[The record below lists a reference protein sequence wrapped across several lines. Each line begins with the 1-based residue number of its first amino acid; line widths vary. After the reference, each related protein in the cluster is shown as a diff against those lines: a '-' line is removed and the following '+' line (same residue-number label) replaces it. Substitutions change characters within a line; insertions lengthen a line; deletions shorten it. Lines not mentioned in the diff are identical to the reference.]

1 MDSKAQKILD
11 HIRLGRENN
20 IRTLNT
26 IDTMIIDTKNTR
38 TSDNSSI
45 SRPLAAVNGLATSSS
60 SSGQNIIGDV
70 VAFKENDSSQV
81 CTAPSKIV
89 YACASL
95 KTPNGNRRTLN
106 VDFRLDTSPAG
117 KFNKIVFN
125 LSDRHREFFKNID
138 DEWKTLPA
146 YEQAWEYYHTLDV
159 KKEMKWIGKGR
170 LRGKFQQGKTPDKK
184 IKKSVTCVLEQT
196 QSGYIAHIWIE
207 KFHLDLELRQ
217 STNAQYPFK
226 SEMID
231 DNTTM
236 KYDDEGGWV

>member
-1 MDSKAQKILD
+1 MNPKAQKILD

-26 IDTMIIDTKNTR
+26 IDTMIPDTMNTR
-38 TSDNSSI
+38 TSDTNSI
-45 SRPLAAVNGLATSSS
+45 SRPSAAVNGLATSSF
-60 SSGQNIIGDV
+60 SSGQKVIDDV
-70 VAFKENDSSQV
+70 VVLEENDSSQV

-95 KTPNGNRRTLN
+95 KAPNGNRRTLN
-106 VDFRLDTSPAG
+106 IDFRLNTSDSG
-117 KFNKIVFN
+117 KFNKVVFN
-125 LSDRHREFFKNID
+125 LSDRHREFFNNIPD
-138 DEWKTLPA
+138 DWKVLPA

-159 KKEMKWIGKGR
+159 KKETKWIGKGR
-170 LRGKFQQGKTPDKK
+170 LRGRFQEGKTPDKK

-196 QSGYIAHIWIE
+196 QLGYIAHIWIE
-207 KFHLDLELRQ
+207 KFHLDLELRA
-217 STNAQYPFK
+217 STNKQYPFK

-231 DNTTM
+231 DNSTM

>member
-1 MDSKAQKILD
+1 MDPKAQEILD
-11 HIRLGRENN
+11 HIRQGRENN
-20 IRTLNT
+20 IRTLDT
-26 IDTMIIDTKNTR
+26 IDTMIPDTKNTR
-38 TSDNSSI
+38 ISDNSSI
-45 SRPLAAVNGLATSSS
+45 SRPSAAVNGLATSSS

-70 VAFKENDSSQV
+70 VALEENDSSQV
-81 CTAPSKIV
+81 NPAPSKIV

-95 KTPNGNRRTLN
+95 KAPNGNRRTLN
-106 VDFRLDTSPAG
+106 VDFRLNTSEAG

-125 LSDRHREFFKNID
+125 LSDRHREFFKNIED
-138 DEWKTLPA
+138 DWRTLPA
-146 YEQAWEYYHTLDV
+146 YEQAWEYYHTLNV

-170 LRGKFQQGKTPDKK
+170 LRGRFQEGKTPEKK

-196 QSGYIAHIWIE
+196 QSGYLAHIWIE
-207 KFHLDLELRQ
+207 KFHLDLELRA
-217 STNAQYPFK
+217 SNNIQYPFK